1 MTKDYIQH
9 TNLLHKQINNLARTG
24 LAAKFLKLDNHQRN
38 TVINNVLLQ
47 LLKAEKDGLLIL
59 KEFDDYKGYMFVSIK
74 NEINGIYEV
83 LKRKKVQVTYQKI
96 LDHPKLKEPFDIP
109 IVVDE
114 DINLRLNYLSPFNRA
129 LFRWV
134 RRGLTLVDLSRG
146 TGVAKTTLGHRI
158 HKIERFLAGDKTLSK
173 LEIRW
178 LAK

>member
-24 LAAKFLKLDNHQRN
+24 LASKFLKLDNHQRN
-38 TVINNVLLQ
+38 TVVNNVLLQ

-59 KEFDDYKGYMFVSIK
+59 KEFDDYKGYMCVSIK

-114 DINLRLNYLSPFNRA
+114 DINLRLN
-129 LFRWV
+129 
-134 RRGLTLVDLSRG
+134 
-146 TGVAKTTLGHRI
+146 
-158 HKIERFLAGDKTLSK
+158 
-173 LEIRW
+173 
-178 LAK
+178 